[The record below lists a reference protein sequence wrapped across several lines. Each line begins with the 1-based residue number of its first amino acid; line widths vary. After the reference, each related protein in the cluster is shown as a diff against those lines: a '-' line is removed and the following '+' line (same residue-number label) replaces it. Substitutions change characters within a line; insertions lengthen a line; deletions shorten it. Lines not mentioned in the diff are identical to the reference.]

1 MRMVR
6 PRAGFTLTDLIITL
20 AVLGIVLGMAAPRVA
35 ALRAHAAVRSAR
47 DAAASTFERARSL
60 AVARGTARVTVDA
73 AAGTITIESPIGI
86 AAGAVLRLADTWGVA
101 VGMAGVPTA
110 VLDFN
115 AIGLGV
121 VASRT
126 ITITRGSAQA
136 GLTVSSFG
144 RVRRW

>member
-1 MRMVR
+1 MRIVR
-6 PRAGFTLTDLIITL
+6 RRAGFTLADMIITL
-20 AVLGIVLGMAAPRVA
+20 AVLGIVLGMAAPRVG
-35 ALRAHAAVRSAR
+35 ALRARGAVRSAR
-47 DAAASTFERARSL
+47 DAAASAFERARSL

-73 AAGTITIESPIGI
+73 AAGTIAIESPVGI
-86 AAGAVLRLADTWGVA
+86 AADAALHLTDVWGVA
-101 VGMAGVPTA
+101 VDLGGSRTA

-126 ITITRGSAQA
+126 ITLTRGAAQA
-136 GLTVSSFG
+136 GLTVSSYG